1 MLEKL
6 LRKEG
11 LAVAAGTML
20 IYTSVYFFERG
31 YCSRLNIPLD
41 YIEISIPTI
50 ANDLMY
56 CFVFTLLIAISS
68 MVIMITAEKKGFKG
82 FYSLAPFYCWIVY
95 SAVLFY
101 SMEHTWKNAGASI
114 FLGGLFFHLIFPPEK
129 TDESSPKLSLHYFS
143 VIRYSMALFLAST
156 TFAIYGSSFAADSTF
171 DTYTHNGKHYALL
184 KVYGENVFMQEIV
197 SDKRL
202 SEVTYFNAQNMTGMT
217 LKKGV
222 IKR

>member
-31 YCSRLNIPLD
+31 YCTRLNIPLD

-56 CFVFTLLIAISS
+56 CLIFIFMIATSS

-82 FYSLAPFYCWIVY
+82 LYSLAPFYCWIVY

-101 SMEHTWKNAGASI
+101 FMEHTWKNASASI
-114 FLGGLFFHLIFPPEK
+114 FLGGLFFYQILPPEK
-129 TDESSPKLSLHYFS
+129 IAESSPKLSRHYSS
-143 VIRYSMALFLAST
+143 VIRYSMAVFLAST
-156 TFAIYGSSFAADSTF
+156 TFVIYGSSFAADSTF
-171 DTYTHNGKHYALL
+171 DTYTQNGKNYALL

-197 SDKRL
+197 DGKRL

-217 LKKGV
+217 LKQGV
-222 IKR
+222 IKK